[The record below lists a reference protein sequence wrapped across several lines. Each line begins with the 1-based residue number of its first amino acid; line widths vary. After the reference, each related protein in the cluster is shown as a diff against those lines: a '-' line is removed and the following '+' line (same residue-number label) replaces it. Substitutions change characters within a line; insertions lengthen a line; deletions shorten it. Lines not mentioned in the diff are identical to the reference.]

1 MRSVASQAWRSW
13 KSAKAVGVLAALAF
27 AAGIGSTT
35 AIYTVVHTVLLKPLP
50 YKKGERFV
58 ALYGATFS
66 EPKQRS
72 SLTYPDVLAY
82 QQRTHSFDAFGWF
95 KVSDFNVTSPGQP
108 QHIEG
113 IGLTPSLA
121 RSLGVNP
128 TIGRWFGDPSRE
140 TAGVYVAVI
149 SNALWN
155 RLGGDP
161 RIVGQALTLNGKR
174 YSISGIMPA
183 WFRLPVGAPGAGQ
196 VRSDVWIPLDP
207 RSEAQ
212 DRNSGIY
219 FAYGRLKPG
228 IRLAAAEA
236 DVKRIAAQIAKEDP
250 AGHPSYTARL
260 DNLREIVVSE
270 IRPTLLLLFGAAAL
284 LLLITCANVSGL
296 LVARSVERA
305 RETAVRLA
313 LGATLRQLSFQYHS
327 EGLLVSLIGAAA
339 GVFISFALVRLV
351 ISLASEYIPR
361 ADEIGVDW
369 TIFLF
374 AFVLACL
381 ASILASIAP
390 LWQATRT
397 LPNEVLNDGVRASA
411 GARSRKLSSF
421 MVVAE
426 IALAFTLLAV
436 SAILITQLRNLARTP
451 SGFNPSHLLTFEI
464 TAADSQY
471 PNVAKLLPY
480 QRRLIQALEA
490 SPGITSAA
498 LVNQL
503 PLAGCCYSTTIFPE
517 GHTIDPKA
525 VQRTSFVVVTPEY
538 FLTMQLPLRR
548 GRLLNERDTSE
559 NPLNVLINQAAARY
573 YWPNRDPVGS
583 YGHIG
588 GATGSRFR
596 VVGVVGDV
604 RNDGLEKPTVPEI
617 YLSSGLVAVN
627 PMHFIVRSPLP
638 ESSLLPLIR
647 RAVQRVDPAQPVH
660 SVAAMPEVVEG
671 SLSLQRVSSFMTGF
685 FAIAALLLA
694 GLGVYGVVA
703 YSVRQRTVEIGT
715 RVALGASGQDVVT
728 LVVGGGIKMAEWGI
742 AIGAAGTAA
751 ATWVLIRDFGIHD
764 IGSRPFVYS
773 IAIIAAISVLA
784 SLVPAWRA
792 TLLSPMVAIRNEP
805 GSMWEAARRGVREVL
820 GGISHLLPGGE
831 NQEVPEGKL
840 LAEFVDASRGA
851 ESYPEALRMSLARLC
866 DVMSCESAMLLEEGA
881 SGQYLLAAAVPARGN
896 ETLFLLPDGFLV
908 SRLRFHNGPLPLT
921 PGDFETWLR
930 WASEQRPNH
939 IAELE
944 MLRSTGAR
952 LALGVWAKKEIAG
965 IILLGDSTGRNEY
978 SAIERRML
986 RACAPQFALMIEN
999 ARLIDRVL
1007 EQEKLRRD
1015 LALAAEVQR
1024 RLLPEKTPETG
1035 LGALA
1040 AVSVPA
1046 RTVGGDYYDFLKIGE
1061 HRIGIAL
1068 ADVAGKG
1075 VAAALI
1081 TSVVHAS
1088 LRIIASEENV
1098 SLPELAARM
1107 NRFLYRST
1115 RSSSYATFFYAQVDE
1130 QDRQLRYVNA
1140 GHNPPYLLRRL
1151 DRESDDLADGPA
1163 LQIDELS
1170 TGGMIIGMF
1179 PHASYEEAKVD
1190 LRSGDVLVLFTDGV
1204 TEALNPDQEE
1214 FGEGR
1219 LKDLLRRVAHLPV
1232 DEMSSQ
1238 ISMELTK
1245 WIDHAEQHD
1254 DLTFVVMKVS

>member
-1 MRSVASQAWRSW
+1 MRSVASQTWRSW
-13 KSAKAVGVLAALAF
+13 KSAKAVGLLAALAF

-35 AIYTVVHTVLLKPLP
+35 AIYTVVNTVLLKPLP
-50 YKKGERFV
+50 YKQGERFV

-82 QQRTHSFDAFGWF
+82 QQRTHSFEAFGWF
-95 KVSDFNVTSPGQP
+95 KVGDYNLTSPGQP
-108 QHIEG
+108 QHIQG
-113 IGLTPSLA
+113 IEVTPSLV
-121 RSLGVNP
+121 RSLGVSP
-128 TIGRWFGDPSRE
+128 AIGRWFGDSAGK

-149 SNALWN
+149 SHALWN
-155 RLGGDP
+155 RLGADP
-161 RIVGQALTLNGKR
+161 RISGQALTLNGKR
-174 YSISGIMPA
+174 YSIAGVMPA
-183 WFRLPVGAPGAGQ
+183 WFRLPVGAPGAEQ

-212 DRNSGIY
+212 DRTLGVY

-228 IRLAAAEA
+228 MTLAAAEV
-236 DVKRIAAQIAKEDP
+236 DVKRVAAQIAKEDP

-313 LGATLRQLSFQYHS
+313 LGATPWQLSFQYLS

-339 GVFISFALVRLV
+339 GVFISLALVHLV

-361 ADEIGVDW
+361 ADEITVDW

-390 LWQATRT
+390 LWQAVRT
-397 LPNEVLNDGVRASA
+397 QPNEVLNDGVRASA
-411 GARSRKLSSF
+411 GARSRKLSSSL
-421 MVVAE
+421 VVAE

-436 SAILITQLRNLARTP
+436 SAILITQLRNLTRTP

-480 QRRLIQALEA
+480 QKRLIQALEA

-517 GHTIDPKA
+517 GRTIDSRA
-525 VQRTSFVVVTPEY
+525 VQRISFVVVTPEY
-538 FLTMQLPLRR
+538 FPSMQLPLRS
-548 GRLLNERDTSE
+548 GRLLDERDTSE

-573 YWPNRDPVGS
+573 YWPNREPVGG
-583 YGHIG
+583 YGHVG
-588 GATGSRFR
+588 GANGSRFQ

-604 RNDGLEKPTVPEI
+604 RNDGLDKPTVPEI

-638 ESSLLPLIR
+638 ESTLLPEIR
-647 RAVQRVDPAQPVH
+647 QAVQRVDPAQPVH
-660 SVAAMPEVVEG
+660 SFAAMTEVVEG

-685 FAIAALLLA
+685 FAMAALLLA

-715 RVALGASGQDVVT
+715 RIALGASGQDVVT
-728 LVVGGGIKMAEWGI
+728 LVVGGGIRMAGWGI

-751 ATWVLIRDFGIHD
+751 ATWLLIRDFGIHG

-773 IAIIAAISVLA
+773 VAVIAAISVLA
-784 SLVPAWRA
+784 SLFPAWRA

-831 NQEVPEGKL
+831 DPAIPEGQL
-840 LAEFVDASRGA
+840 LAEFVDASRRA
-851 ESYPEALRMSLARLC
+851 ESYPEALHMSLARLC
-866 DVMSCESAMLLEEGA
+866 DVIGCESAMLLEKDSTE
-881 SGQYLLAAAVPARGN
+881 QYSTAAAVPALGK
-896 ETLFLLPDGFLV
+896 ETLVLSADGFLLG
-908 SRLRFHNGPLPLT
+908 RLRFHTGPLPMT

-944 MLRSTGAR
+944 VLRRTGAR
-952 LALGVWAKKEIAG
+952 LALGVRAKKEIAG
-965 IILLGDSTGRNEY
+965 IVLLGAPTGRNEY
-978 SAIERRML
+978 SAIDKRVL
-986 RACAPQFALMIEN
+986 RACAAQFALMIEN
-999 ARLIDRVL
+999 ARLTHRVL

-1024 RLLPEKTPETG
+1024 RLLPESTPETG
-1035 LGALA
+1035 LGTPRGRECSRADCGRRLLRFPEGGRTSNRNRPCRRRRKGCCGRPHHISGTRIVAHHCKRRKCSPAGACGENESFPVSLHTIQQLRDFFLCAGGRRESRTALCERRTQS
-1040 AVSVPA
+1040 AVSSAP
-1046 RTVGGDYYDFLKIGE
+1046 VGP
-1061 HRIGIAL
+1061 
-1068 ADVAGKG
+1068 G
-1075 VAAALI
+1075 V
-1081 TSVVHAS
+1081 
-1088 LRIIASEENV
+1088 
-1098 SLPELAARM
+1098 
-1107 NRFLYRST
+1107 
-1115 RSSSYATFFYAQVDE
+1115 
-1130 QDRQLRYVNA
+1130 
-1140 GHNPPYLLRRL
+1140 
-1151 DRESDDLADGPA
+1151 
-1163 LQIDELS
+1163 
-1170 TGGMIIGMF
+1170 
-1179 PHASYEEAKVD
+1179 
-1190 LRSGDVLVLFTDGV
+1190 
-1204 TEALNPDQEE
+1204 
-1214 FGEGR
+1214 
-1219 LKDLLRRVAHLPV
+1219 
-1232 DEMSSQ
+1232 
-1238 ISMELTK
+1238 
-1245 WIDHAEQHD
+1245 
-1254 DLTFVVMKVS
+1254 